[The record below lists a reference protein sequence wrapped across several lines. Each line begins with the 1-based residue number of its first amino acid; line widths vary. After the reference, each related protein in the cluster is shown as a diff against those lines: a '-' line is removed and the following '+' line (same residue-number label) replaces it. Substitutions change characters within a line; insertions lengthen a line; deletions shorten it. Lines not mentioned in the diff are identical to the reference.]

1 MTLATKT
8 QNTNVTTCSKLSGL
22 GGLAKV
28 WSQRQTLNRLDDRAL
43 NDIGLTRAE
52 AEAEARRSI
61 WDVPDT
67 WRIWGASETW
77 RIWGASETREN

>member
-1 MTLATKT
+1 MTLAKT
-8 QNTNVTTCSKLSGL
+8 THSTDVTTCNKLRGL
-22 GGLAKV
+22 GGLAKF
-28 WSQRQTLNRLDDRAL
+28 WSQRQALNRLDDRAL

-77 RIWGASETREN
+77 RFWGESETRKK